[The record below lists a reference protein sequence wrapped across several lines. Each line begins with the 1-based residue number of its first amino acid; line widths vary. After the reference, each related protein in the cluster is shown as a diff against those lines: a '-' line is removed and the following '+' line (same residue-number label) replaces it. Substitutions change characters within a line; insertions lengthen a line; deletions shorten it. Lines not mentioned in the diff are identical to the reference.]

1 MEKGYLFLR
10 ERDLLPYFTMRGI
23 TELLWSLVSIR
34 FRLGNGRK
42 KSKIMPRHYLKGS
55 AAASEVKCTA

>member
-1 MEKGYLFLR
+1 
-10 ERDLLPYFTMRGI
+10 
-23 TELLWSLVSIR
+23 LVSIQ

-55 AAASEVKCTA
+55 EAASEVKCTA

>member
-1 MEKGYLFLR
+1 MHTSEVEKNHSAM
-10 ERDLLPYFTMRGI
+10 PHSTMRGI
-23 TELLWSLVSIR
+23 TKLLWSLVSIR

-55 AAASEVKCTA
+55 EAASEVKCTA